1 MKVSQ
6 EVQAIF
12 NAAYNEAKLRS
23 HEYLTPEHILY
34 AALSFEEV
42 RAILSACEADPE
54 MLRRGMEAYFEQKIP
69 QVKNA
74 EPVQTA
80 GFQSVIERAVLQS
93 QAAGKEEVE
102 VADIL
107 VSLFDEERNY
117 SAYYLR
123 KTGVKRLQL
132 LEVISHG
139 ADTDADSF
147 DEDEDEED
155 EEEGREEHEERR
167 PRAQGRVGPLER
179 FTSDLTKLARDGKLE
194 PVIGREQE
202 IERTVQVLCRRL
214 KNNPIHVGDAG
225 VGKTA
230 ITEGLAQRIVAGDVP
245 PRLKGYTIYALD
257 MGSLLAGTKFRG
269 DFEERVKR
277 VVDELLKKEKAIL
290 FIDEIH
296 TIVGA
301 GAVSGGSL
309 DASNLL
315 KPALTSGKLRCI
327 GSTTYDEYNK
337 YFDKDRA
344 LSRRFQKIDIVEPT
358 VGETIEILKG
368 LRPKYEDYHKVRY
381 SDEAIEL
388 AVRLSAQYIT
398 ERRLPDKAIDVL
410 DEAGAWARMNAFK
423 IAEADRQSDKPAS
436 MTEALAETVGKAAE
450 GEKTGAGPATEA
462 TEVPAESGTG
472 LPASGEATAVEGPV
486 FGAEG
491 PATPASPASPA
502 PQATESLA
510 NAVEEAVIDIG
521 AREIETV
528 VAKIARIP
536 ERSVSMSEK
545 DKLASL
551 ETDLK
556 KEVFGQDLAV
566 EMVVKAVKRSR
577 AGFRNPDKPVA
588 NFLFVGPTGVGK
600 TELARQLAKSLGVAL
615 HRYDMSE
622 YQEKHT
628 VSRLIGSPPGYV
640 GYEEGG
646 LLTDAIRKTPHA
658 VVLLDEIEKA
668 HPDVY
673 NILLQIMDYATLT
686 DNQGRKADFRNV
698 ILIMTSNA
706 GARDIGKNLIGFGER
721 NIDESALSDAVERAF
736 TPEFRNRLD
745 AVVHFEG
752 LPQQVIEKI
761 VSKNLDDFRAQLAEK
776 KVEFVTTEALIH
788 HLAEKGYSREFGAR
802 NIARLVED
810 KIKTFFVDE
819 VLFGRL
825 AEGGKA
831 VADVVDGEV
840 SIQVV

>member
-436 MTEALAETVGKAAE
+436 MTEALAEAVGKAAE
-450 GEKTGAGPATEA
+450 GEKAGAGPATEA

-472 LPASGEATAVEGPV
+472 LPASGDAAAMEGPV

>member
-12 NAAYNEAKLRS
+12 NAAYNEAKLRN

-34 AALSFEEV
+34 ASLSFEQV
-42 RAILSACEADPE
+42 RSILEACEADVE
-54 MLRRGMEAYFEQKIP
+54 QLRRGMEAYFEQKIP
-69 QVKNA
+69 QVKDT

-102 VADIL
+102 VADVL
-107 VSLFDEERNY
+107 VSLYDEERNY

-123 KTGVKRLQL
+123 KSGVKRLQL

-139 ADTDADSF
+139 DGPEGEPF
-147 DEDEDEED
+147 EEEDEEE
-155 EEEGREEHEERR
+155 EEEGREEREERK
-167 PRAQGRVGPLER
+167 PRAAGRMNPLER
-179 FTSDLTKLARDGKLE
+179 FASDLTKSAKEGRLE
-194 PVIGREQE
+194 PVIGRTAE

-245 PRLKGYTIYALD
+245 PRLRDYTIYALD
-257 MGSLLAGTKFRG
+257 MGALLAGTKFRG
-269 DFEERVKR
+269 DFEERVKK
-277 VVDELLKKEKAIL
+277 VVDELLKKDKSIL

-337 YFDKDRA
+337 FFEKDRA

-358 VGETIEILKG
+358 VGETVEILKG
-368 LRPKYEDYHKVRY
+368 LRVKYEEYHKVRY
-381 SDEAIEL
+381 SDEALEL

-398 ERRLPDKAIDVL
+398 ERRLPDKAIDVI
-410 DEAGAWARMNAFK
+410 DEAGAWARMNAY
-423 IAEADRQSDKPAS
+423 
-436 MTEALAETVGKAAE
+436 
-450 GEKTGAGPATEA
+450 KTGTDAVAPAAGDGSSAAPTETAT
-462 TEVPAESGTG
+462 
-472 LPASGEATAVEGPV
+472 LDI
-486 FGAEG
+486 
-491 PATPASPASPA
+491 SP
-502 PQATESLA
+502 
-510 NAVEEAVIDIG
+510 
-521 AREIETV
+521 REIETV

-551 ETDLK
+551 EADLK
-556 KEVFGQDLAV
+556 SDVFGQDRAV
-566 EMVVKAVKRSR
+566 ESVVKAVKRSR
-577 AGFRNPDKPVA
+577 AGFRSPDKPVA
-588 NFLFVGPTGVGK
+588 NFMFVGPTGVGK
-600 TELARQLAKSLGVAL
+600 TELARQLALHMGISL
-615 HRYDMSE
+615 HRFDMSE

-706 GARDIGKNLIGFGER
+706 GARDIGKSLIGFGDR
-721 NIDESALSDAVERAF
+721 AMTDSALSEAVDRAF

-745 AVVHFEG
+745 AVVHFEN
-752 LPQQVIEKI
+752 LPPPIIERI
-761 VSKNLDDFRAQLAEK
+761 VEKALDDFRVQLAEK
-776 KVEFVTTEALIH
+776 KVTLEATPALIK

-802 NIARLVED
+802 NIGRLVED

-825 AEGGKA
+825 VEGGKA
-831 VADVVDGEV
+831 LADVVDGEV
-840 SIQVV
+840 SVTVS